1 MSASVVVLIGCA
13 VLGLLRAGVR
23 ETCKCGFFKEMT
35 RWTKMRTN
43 VSLCSRQRGGL
54 VRSTLLCGEK
64 SGNRGGGGEGVCWSR
79 GGGRLKISRIV
90 SGRFW
95 GAGALAEVGLRCCVS
110 AIETG
115 QVLGA
120 GGRVSE
126 LWRVPQ
132 GMGDGGSLEACVPL
146 CPGGGGEGGRRGGG
160 RCRAVCD
167 VL

>member
-13 VLGLLRAGVR
+13 VLGLLRAGVTQ
-23 ETCKCGFFKEMT
+23 TCKCGFFKDMT
-35 RWTKMRTN
+35 RWTMRTN

-64 SGNRGGGGEGVCWSR
+64 GRKQGRRRRGGVLVEGGGEVDHVPDCER
-79 GGGRLKISRIV
+79 P
-90 SGRFW
+90 FW
-95 GAGALAEVGLRCCVS
+95 GAGALAEVGSRYCVS
-110 AIETG
+110 AIEAG

-132 GMGDGGSLEACVPL
+132 GMGDGGALEACVPL
-146 CPGGGGEGGRRGGG
+146 CPGGGGKGGRRDGG
-160 RCRAVCD
+160 A
-167 VL
+167 L